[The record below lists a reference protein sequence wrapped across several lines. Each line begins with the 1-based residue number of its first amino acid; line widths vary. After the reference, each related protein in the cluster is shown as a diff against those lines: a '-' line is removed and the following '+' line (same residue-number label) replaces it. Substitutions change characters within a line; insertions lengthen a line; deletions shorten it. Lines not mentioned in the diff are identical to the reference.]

1 MKDFYVLAW
10 FLLVAAVL
18 ASVFT
23 GSFNPV
29 ALLVFSFFALV
40 LFKARAL
47 SSVIEQTRHTKTE

>member
-1 MKDFYVLAW
+1 MKNFYVLAW
-10 FLLVAAVL
+10 FLLVASVL

-29 ALLVFSFFALV
+29 ALLVFSLFALV

-47 SSVIEQTRHTKTE
+47 WSVIVQTRDSKTE